1 MFLKGKVVKVENS
14 DSYTV
19 TDVTR
24 ESTGEYKC
32 SIIDNAKME
41 DSKNIAINCKSLFI
55 YRYLDQWF
63 KLLIMRSSIKLG
75 IIFNWDTASNF
86 FNDARPA
93 MNSWEIPAIM
103 IAHFLLL

>member
-41 DSKNIAINCKSLFI
+41 DSKNITINCKSLFI

-63 KLLIMRSSIKLG
+63 KLLIMGSSIKLR

-86 FNDARPA
+86 FKNARPA